1 MLARS
6 RFDTPRKG
14 DRWCLKRALLASL
27 LRVCPTVIPA
37 IHRKLLRDLMRLK
50 GQVLTIALVVAAGIA
65 SFVALQGNYSS
76 LEQARNAFY
85 ERQRFATVFAR
96 LASAPDSLRAK
107 LEALPG
113 VELIQTRVVEHATLP
128 LPQLS
133 EPVRASLVTLP
144 DADREV
150 LNAIALREG
159 RRPEPNHA
167 DEAVLLHGFA
177 QAHGLRPGDRL
188 PAIINGKRRELR
200 IVGTATSPEH
210 VFAMAPGS
218 IAGDPERF
226 AVVWMNPEP
235 LAAGFRMESAF
246 NDVSLAL
253 EPGASEAAVI
263 DAVDRTLTRYGGLG
277 AYGRARQPSNQALE
291 NELLQLRSMST
302 ILPGIF
308 LMVSALLV
316 HVVLSRLI
324 QLEQGEI
331 ATLKAVGYSNAE
343 VGLHF
348 FELVLVVTLIG
359 VTIGVLGG
367 FWLGTEMVDLYAR
380 YFKFPN
386 LSFRIAEKDALLGAA
401 ISLLAAMTGAFG
413 AIRKVVRLPP
423 AEAMRPPAPARYRR
437 SLVDRLGLAE
447 IAGPSLQ
454 MIVRELE
461 RRPLRTAMNAAA
473 IAAATS
479 LSLVAG
485 WYWDGIEA
493 LVRTQFQVAM
503 REDAAVSFVEPL
515 PERAVRELAHLPGVL
530 AAEGV
535 RLLPV
540 RFRAGHHRRDG
551 VLWGYAEAAEMRT
564 LRDKF
569 GRPVALPAEGVVLTD
584 KLAEIL
590 GAAVG
595 DTVEVET
602 QEGQRRS
609 LRLPVA
615 GLVDESFGLQGHMRL
630 DALRRTLSEEPLVS
644 MALLRTDPPA
654 RAELDERLKALPF
667 LAEVSRRSRMLE
679 RFEQQSASMIRTVSA
694 IIALFAATITVG
706 VVYNNARIALA
717 TRARD
722 FASLRVLGFTRGE
735 ISSILLGELALQVL
749 IALPLGF
756 VFGHW
761 LVEALAS
768 TVDPETYRLPIVLT
782 VRSYAFAATVTLLA
796 ALFSALIVRR
806 RVDKLDLVAVLKTK
820 E

>member
-1 MLARS
+1 
-6 RFDTPRKG
+6 
-14 DRWCLKRALLASL
+14 
-27 LRVCPTVIPA
+27 VIPA
-37 IHRKLLRDLMRLK
+37 IHRKLLRDLSRLK

-65 SFVALQGNYSS
+65 SFVALQGNYGS
-76 LEQARNAFY
+76 LEHARDAFY
-85 ERQRFATVFAR
+85 ERQRFAKVFAR
-96 LASAPDSLRAK
+96 LERAPDSLRTS
-107 LEALPG
+107 LEAIPG
-113 VELIQTRVVEHATLP
+113 VERVQTRVVEQATLP
-128 LPQLS
+128 LPQLP
-133 EPVRASLVTLP
+133 EPVRASLMALP
-144 DADREV
+144 DAEQEA

-159 RRPEPNHA
+159 RRPEPDHA
-167 DEAVLLHGFA
+167 DECVLLHGFA
-177 QAHGLRPGDRL
+177 EAHGFRPGDRL

-200 IVGTATSPEH
+200 VVGTATSPEY
-210 VFAMAPGS
+210 VFALAPGS
-218 IAGDPERF
+218 FAADPERF
-226 AVVWMNPEP
+226 AVLWMNPEP
-235 LAAGFRMESAF
+235 LAAAFRMEGAF
-246 NDVSLAL
+246 NDISLSL
-253 EPGASEAAVI
+253 EPGASEPAVLE
-263 DAVDRTLTRYGGLG
+263 AVDASLVRFGGLG

-291 NELLQLRSMST
+291 NELFQLRSMST

-316 HVVLSRLI
+316 HVVLSRLV
-324 QLEQGEI
+324 QLQQGEI

-343 VGLHF
+343 VGFHF

-367 FWLGTEMVDLYAR
+367 VWLGTEMVELYAR

-386 LSFRIAEKDALLGAA
+386 LGFRFAPRDAVLGAA
-401 ISLLAAMTGAFG
+401 ISLLAAMTGAFS

-423 AEAMRPPAPARYRR
+423 AEAMRPPAPAQYRR
-437 SLVDRLGLAE
+437 SLIDRLGIGA

-461 RRPLRTAMNAAA
+461 RRPLRALMSAAA

-485 WYWDGIEA
+485 WYWDGIET

-503 REDAAVSFVEPL
+503 REDAAVSFVDPV

-530 AAEGV
+530 SAEGV
-535 RLLPV
+535 RVVPV
-540 RFRAGHHRRDG
+540 RFRTGHHRRDG
-551 VLWGYAEAAEMRT
+551 VLWGYAETAEMRT

-569 GRPVALPAEGVVLTD
+569 GLRVALPEDGVVLTD

-590 GAAVG
+590 GARVG
-595 DTVEVET
+595 DTVEIEI
-602 QEGQRRS
+602 QEGQRDTR
-609 LRLPVA
+609 RLTVA

-630 DALRRTLSEEPLVS
+630 EPLRRTLSEQPLVS
-644 MALLRTDPPA
+644 VALLRIDPPA
-654 RAELDERLKALPF
+654 RAELDARLKAMPF
-667 LAEVSRRSRMLE
+667 VAEVSRRAHLLE

-717 TRARD
+717 TRVRD
-722 FASLRVLGFTRGE
+722 LASLRVLGFTRGE
-735 ISSILLGELALQVL
+735 ISSVLLGELALEVL
-749 IALPLGF
+749 VALPFGF
-756 VFGHW
+756 VFGRW
-761 LVEALAS
+761 LVAVLAS

-796 ALFSALIVRR
+796 ALFTALIVRR
-806 RVDKLDLVAVLKTK
+806 RLDQLDLVAVLKTK